1 MYKGRRDVKVSD
13 LIIKCL
19 EREGVKYVF
28 GVPGEENEDLLFS
41 LENSPIRFIPTRHE
55 AGAAFMANVYGRLT
69 GKAGVCMSTLG
80 PGATNLLTG
89 VADAHLDKAPIVAI
103 TGQGSS
109 DRIHKESH
117 QNIDVVGM
125 FRPITKWNASIQN
138 PQIVPEVVRKAFKLA
153 EMEKPGATHLELPE
167 DVARMEC
174 DHQPITPHRLRR
186 ASPDFKAIG
195 QAVDLLRE
203 AKRPLIIAGNG
214 AIRKMASKHLR
225 QFVSQTHIPVVST
238 FMGKGAIS
246 DKDEHSLLAM
256 GLHGRDYVMCGI
268 DVADLIITV
277 GYDIA
282 EYDPRFWNVGRD
294 KKIVHVD
301 FTPAEVYE
309 YYQPEVEIV
318 CDVSGALWELNA
330 QVEKERI
337 SFDSKWYQPL
347 RDQILRDIDSYQLKD
362 GDAFTVPGVLHIVRE
377 LMNSGDIVLS
387 DVGSHKMWIGR
398 NYPVYEPNSV
408 IISNGMAS
416 MGIALPGGIAAKL
429 ALPHRQVVAM
439 MGDGGFMM
447 NSQEIETARRIG
459 IGFPIIV
466 FNDNDYGLISWKQH
480 SHARRTFGTT
490 LTNPDFKKYAE
501 SFGIPGYRPSNLR
514 ELNNNLNEAI
524 LTQRLSLIEIPIE
537 TSVNYELSEKL
548 ERNLCERFEFG
559 DK

>member
-1 MYKGRRDVKVSD
+1 MKVSD
-13 LIIKCL
+13 LIIRCL

-41 LENSPIRFIPTRHE
+41 LEQSSIRFVPTRHE

-69 GKAGVCMSTLG
+69 GKAGVCLSTLG

-89 VADAHLDKAPIVAI
+89 VADAHLDKAPLVAI

-125 FRPITKWNASIQN
+125 FRPVTKWNASIQN

-153 EMEKPGATHLELPE
+153 ETEKPGATHFELPE

-174 DHQPITPHRLRR
+174 DHQPIEPLRLRR

-195 QAVDLLRE
+195 RAVDLLKE

-225 QFVSQTHIPVVST
+225 QFVAQTHIPVVST
-238 FMGKGAIS
+238 FMGKGAVS
-246 DKDEHSLLAM
+246 DRDEHSLLAM
-256 GLHGRDYVMCGI
+256 GLQGRDYVMCGI

-282 EYDPRFWNVGRD
+282 EYDPKFWNAGRE
-294 KKIVHVD
+294 KRIIHID
-301 FTPAEVYE
+301 FTPAEVHEHYL
-309 YYQPEVEIV
+309 PEVEIV
-318 CDVSGALWELNA
+318 CDVSGALWELNV
-330 QVEKERI
+330 QIEKERI
-337 SFDSKWYQPL
+337 SFGRKWFQPL
-347 RDQILRDIDSYQLKD
+347 RDQIVRDIDSYQLKE
-362 GDAFTVPGVLHIVRE
+362 GEALTVPGVLHIVRG
-377 LMNSGDIVLS
+377 LMNPGDIVLS

-398 NYPVYEPNSV
+398 NYPVYEPHSV
-408 IISNGMAS
+408 ILSNGMGS

-429 ALPHRQVVAM
+429 AYPHKQVVAL

-447 NSQEIETARRIG
+447 NSQEIETATRLG
-459 IGFPIIV
+459 VGFTIIV

-480 SHARRTFGTT
+480 SHARRSFGTQ

-501 SFGIPGYRPSNLR
+501 SFGIKGYRPSNLR
-514 ELNNNLNEAI
+514 ELTDC
-524 LTQRLSLIEIPIE
+524 LTESITGQRLCLIEIPIE
-537 TSVNYELSEKL
+537 TSVNFELSEKL
-548 ERNLCERFEFG
+548 ERNLCERFDFG